1 MKEKINSDEI
11 LNKYEKD
18 VIKNINKEN
27 FIKITK
33 FLKQKQCDFIDEII
47 EDYLD
52 LFSFEYVEFVDK
64 YNKLEEKYGNNLLKE
79 IKDDMNI
86 LEEFYM

>member
-1 MKEKINSDEI
+1 MKEKINEI
-11 LNKYEKD
+11 LNKYENN

-27 FIKITK
+27 FVKIIT
-33 FLKQKQCDFIDEII
+33 FLKQKRCDFIDEII

-52 LFSFEYVEFVDK
+52 LFSFEYDEFVYK
-64 YNKLEEKYGNNLLKE
+64 YNELEKKYGNNLLNE

-86 LEEFYM
+86 LEEFYI

>member
-33 FLKQKQCDFIDEII
+33 FLKKKQCDFIDEII

>member
-1 MKEKINSDEI
+1 MRKRINPEEI

-18 VIKNINKEN
+18 IIRNISKEN
-27 FIKITK
+27 FVKIIK
-33 FLKQKQCDFIDEII
+33 FLQEKNCDFIDEIV

-52 LFSFEYVEFVDK
+52 LFSFEYDEFVEK
-64 YNKLEEKYGNNLLKE
+64 YNKLELKYGDSLLNE

-86 LEEFYM
+86 LEEFYI